1 MTVSKREKAMEN
13 LAVASV
19 LGFLA
24 FIVGT
29 IAFVADS
36 SSVAMQRDAFSE
48 TGATV
53 AVSERADD
61 PAFNCV
67 FSVQKDSGLS
77 YGIVLS
83 LRSPERSA
91 LVGASF
97 STDGDL
103 LGLRLL
109 GSSASRLAPMA
120 QDLVGQF
127 PGADETLARASETVR
142 EIAKTSS
149 GAKS

>member
-1 MTVSKREKAMEN
+1 MAVSKRERAMEN
-13 LAVASV
+13 LAIASV

-24 FIVGT
+24 FIVGM
-29 IAFVADS
+29 IAFAVDS
-36 SSVAMQRDAFSE
+36 SSVAMQRNAFSE

-53 AVSERADD
+53 AVAERADD
-61 PAFNCV
+61 PAFDCV

-97 STDGDL
+97 SINGDV

-109 GSSASRLAPMA
+109 GSSASRLAPGT
-120 QDLVGQF
+120 QDLVDQF

-142 EIAKTSS
+142 ELAKNSS
-149 GAKS
+149 GAKT

>member
-1 MTVSKREKAMEN
+1 MEN
-13 LAVASV
+13 LAIASV

-24 FIVGT
+24 FIVGM
-29 IAFVADS
+29 IAFAVDS
-36 SSVAMQRDAFSE
+36 SSVAMQRNAFSE

-53 AVSERADD
+53 AVAERADD
-61 PAFNCV
+61 PAFDCV

-97 STDGDL
+97 SINGDVLGLRL

-109 GSSASRLAPMA
+109 GSSASRLAPGA
-120 QDLVGQF
+120 QDLVDQF

-142 EIAKTSS
+142 ELAKNSS
-149 GAKS
+149 GAKT

>member
-1 MTVSKREKAMEN
+1 M
-13 LAVASV
+13 
-19 LGFLA
+19 
-24 FIVGT
+24 
-29 IAFVADS
+29 
-36 SSVAMQRDAFSE
+36 
-48 TGATV
+48 